1 MLDRFKVPE
10 ADRVYV
16 RQEEM
21 RAATEAI
28 FEGVGLSTE
37 DAALATDVLIF
48 NDLRGVETHGVSN
61 MLRIYVDRYRDGS
74 MEPRPEFTIT
84 RETET
89 TVVIDG
95 GGGLGL
101 HVAPRAMVL
110 AIEKAARYGLGAACV
125 TNVGH
130 MGGSGYH
137 AMRATQHDMIGLALS
152 ASGALSM
159 VPTFGAEP
167 RLGTNPIAWAA
178 PADEMPPFMLDMG
191 TTQIANNKLRLA
203 SRVGAQVEPGWIA
216 DIDGSPIMER
226 VDVPE
231 QSYMLPLGGTRE
243 QGSHKGYG
251 LGAVVDILGSTLSG
265 IGPGLVALVPGF
277 HLMAYRIDAFVDAAK
292 FKSDM
297 DVFLR
302 GLAET
307 PPAPGEERV
316 VYPGLLEAE
325 AEAERLRDGIPYHV
339 EVVEWFRT
347 IGDEL
352 GLRFEFAHG

>member
-16 RQEEM
+16 RQEIM
-21 RAATEAI
+21 RVATEQI
-28 FEGVGLSTE
+28 FERMGLSEE

-48 NDLRGVETHGVSN
+48 NDLRAVETHGVSN

-74 MEPRPEFTIT
+74 LEPRPKFTIT

-101 HVAPRAMVL
+101 HVAPRAMDL
-110 AIEKAARYGLGAACV
+110 AIEKAAQYGLGAACV

-137 AMRATQHDMIGLALS
+137 AMRAIKHDMIGLALS

-159 VPTFGAEP
+159 LPTFGAEP

-203 SRVGAQVEPGWIA
+203 QRVGAQVEPGWIA

-226 VDVPE
+226 VDVPQ

-265 IGPGLVALVPGF
+265 MGPGLVALVPGF
-277 HLMAYRIDAFVDAAK
+277 HLMAYRIDAFVDAHK

-302 GLAET
+302 ELTGT

-325 AEAERLRDGIPYHV
+325 AETERLRDGIPYHM
-339 EVVEWFRT
+339 EVIEWFRT

-352 GLRFEFAHG
+352 GLEFDFVHV

>member
-16 RQEEM
+16 RQEEV

-28 FEGVGLSTE
+28 FEAVGLSEE

-101 HVAPRAMVL
+101 HVAPKAMDL
-110 AIEKAARYGLGAACV
+110 AIAKAARYGMGAACV

-137 AMRATQHDMIGLALS
+137 AMRATGHDMIGLALS

-203 SRVGAQVEPGWIA
+203 KRVGAQVEPGWIA
-216 DIDGSPIMER
+216 DIDGTPIMER

-251 LGAVVDILGSTLSG
+251 LGAVVDILGSTLTG
-265 IGPGLVALVPGF
+265 MGPGLIALEPGF
-277 HLMAYRIDAFVDAAK
+277 HLMAYRIDAFVDADK

-339 EVVEWFRT
+339 EVVEWFRK
-347 IGDEL
+347 IGDEM
-352 GLRFEFAHG
+352 GLRFEFAHA